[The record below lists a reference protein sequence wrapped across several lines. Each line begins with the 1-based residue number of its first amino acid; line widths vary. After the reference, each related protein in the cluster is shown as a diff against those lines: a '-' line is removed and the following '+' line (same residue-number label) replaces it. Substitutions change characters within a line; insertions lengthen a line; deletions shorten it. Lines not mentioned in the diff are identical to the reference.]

1 MSPLKTLSDSE
12 LVAKILAN
20 DEKAVL
26 YFFYEKFYSTFE
38 YHVFRIFPYEVDVQG
53 LVHEFFLYLCTD
65 NWRRLRSHDPNK
77 AQLNTWVSVVSF
89 RFFLNFKKS
98 KIDSNGLI
106 SIYEQWDDK
115 IMNYKQDCH
124 NQIRMDVAK
133 AIESLK
139 NTTEQDVARELLLDG
154 IDIQEVAASHQL
166 SVDYAYTVKSRALAH
181 LRNLLK
187 DYRS

>member
-1 MSPLKTLSDSE
+1 MSPLYTLSDSE
-12 LVAKILAN
+12 LVARLLSN

-38 YHVFRIFPYEVDVQG
+38 YHVYRIFPYEVDVQG
-53 LVHEFFLYLCTD
+53 LVHEFFLYLREND
-65 NWRRLRSHDPNK
+65 WHRLRSYDPSK

-89 RFFLNFKKS
+89 RFFVNYKKS

-106 SIYEQWDDK
+106 TICEQWDDK
-115 IMNYKQDCH
+115 IMNYKQECH

-139 NTTEQDVARELLLDG
+139 NTTERDVAYELLIEG
-154 IDIQEVAASHQL
+154 VDIKDVAASHQL
-166 SVDYAYTVKSRALAH
+166 SVDYAYTVKSRAMAH
-181 LRNLLK
+181 LRNILK